1 MMNLPLR
8 ITFDE
13 KDYTYVVLTKGITK
27 ETSAIQINLD
37 NMEYQLV
44 CNSKGD
50 WDVVDT
56 TVSNHSGLLK
66 AIGRNIKLRYRL

>member
-1 MMNLPLR
+1 MR

-13 KDYTYVVLTKGITK
+13 RDYTYVVLTKGITR
-27 ETSAIQINLD
+27 ETIAIQINLN

-50 WDVVDT
+50 WDAVDA
-56 TVSNHSGLLK
+56 TVSDHPELLK

>member
-1 MMNLPLR
+1 MNLKMR

-27 ETSAIQINLD
+27 QTTAIRISFND
-37 NMEYQLV
+37 MEYQLAS
-44 CNSKGD
+44 NSKGE
-50 WDVVDT
+50 WDAVDA
-56 TVSNHSGLLK
+56 TVNDHPELLK

>member
-1 MMNLPLR
+1 MNLPMR

-37 NMEYQLV
+37 HMEYQLV
-44 CNSKGD
+44 CNPKGD
-50 WDVVDT
+50 WDVVDA
-56 TVSNHSGLLK
+56 TVSDHSGLLK